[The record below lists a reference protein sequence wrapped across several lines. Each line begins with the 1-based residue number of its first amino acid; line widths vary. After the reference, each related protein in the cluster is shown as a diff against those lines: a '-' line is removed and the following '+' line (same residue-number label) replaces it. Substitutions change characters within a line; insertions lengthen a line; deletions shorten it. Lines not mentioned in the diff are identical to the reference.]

1 MASDVGD
8 SNDGIPVFLEYILH
22 VLVAA
27 NSIVGQSRRRRT
39 LVRCRWASRVPVAM

>member
-27 NSIVGQSRRRRT
+27 NFNSWSVSSTSYIGQVQVG
-39 LVRCRWASRVPVAM
+39 V